1 MKKFAA
7 VLLFVPLF
15 ALSAKGKKEYIE
27 DLKSADDS
35 VAIAAAQ
42 YLGNE
47 GVKDAIEPLGEVLK
61 SNRSAGV
68 RIAAASALGKMDT
81 KGRPTTLLR
90 EAIEVDQ
97 DNQVVYT
104 QLLALLNLK
113 DVDNADLARAVEFC
127 EKNKQSDIFISD
139 IVARIRKVVPKKDAA
154 PAAEPA
160 KTEEP
165 TAAPENTEAPA
176 EAPK

>member
-1 MKKFAA
+1 MKKLVA
-7 VLLFVPLF
+7 VFLF
-15 ALSAKGKKEYIE
+15 APLLALAAKDKKEYIE
-27 DLKSADDS
+27 DLKSADDA

-42 YLGNE
+42 YLGND
-47 GVKDAIEPLGEVLK
+47 GVKDAIEPLGEVVK

-113 DVDNADLARAVEFC
+113 DLNNADLARALEFC
-127 EKNKQSDIFISD
+127 EKNKQSDIFIAD
-139 IVARIRKVVPKKDAA
+139 IIARIRKVVPKKEAA

-160 KTEEP
+160 K
-165 TAAPENTEAPA
+165 PETPA

>member
-7 VLLFVPLF
+7 VLLFAPFL
-15 ALSAKGKKEYIE
+15 ALSAKDNKEYIE
-27 DLKSADDS
+27 DLKSADDG

-42 YLGNE
+42 YLGND
-47 GVKDAIEPLGEVLK
+47 GVKDAIEPLGELLK

-68 RIAAASALGKMDT
+68 RIAAASALGKMDK
-81 KGRPTTLLR
+81 KGRPTTILR
-90 EAIEVDQ
+90 EAIEADQ
-97 DNQVVYT
+97 DNQVIYT

-113 DVDNADLARAVEFC
+113 DLENPDLTRAVEFC

-139 IVARIRKVVPKKDAA
+139 IVARIRKVVPKKDSA

-160 KTEEP
+160 KTEAP
-165 TAAPENTEAPA
+165 AAEAGKSETPTEAP
-176 EAPK
+176 K

>member
-1 MKKFAA
+1 MKKLVA
-7 VLLFVPLF
+7 VFLF
-15 ALSAKGKKEYIE
+15 APLLALAAKDKKEYIE
-27 DLKSADDS
+27 DLKSADDA

-42 YLGNE
+42 YLGND
-47 GVKDAIEPLGEVLK
+47 GVKDAIEPLGEVVK

-113 DVDNADLARAVEFC
+113 DLNNADLARAVEFC
-127 EKNKQSDIFISD
+127 EKNKQSDIFIAD
-139 IVARIRKVVPKKDAA
+139 IIARIRKVVPRKEGA

-160 KTEEP
+160 KP
-165 TAAPENTEAPA
+165 EAPA

>member
-7 VLLFVPLF
+7 VLLFAPIL
-15 ALSAKGKKEYIE
+15 ALSAKDNKEYID
-27 DLKSADDS
+27 DLKSADDG

-42 YLGNE
+42 YLGND
-47 GVKDAIEPLGEVLK
+47 GVKDAIEPLGEVVK
-61 SNRSAGV
+61 SNRSAVV

-104 QLLALLNLK
+104 ELLALLNLK
-113 DVDNADLARAVEFC
+113 EVANADLTRAVEFC

-139 IVARIRKVVPKKDAA
+139 IVARIRKVVPKKEAA
-154 PAAEPA
+154 PA
-160 KTEEP
+160 K
-165 TAAPENTEAPA
+165 TEAPA

>member
-1 MKKFAA
+1 MKKLVVVF
-7 VLLFVPLF
+7 LF
-15 ALSAKGKKEYIE
+15 APLLALAAKDKKEYIE
-27 DLKSADDS
+27 DLKSADDA

-42 YLGNE
+42 YLGND
-47 GVKDAIEPLGEVLK
+47 GVKDAIEPLGEVVK

-113 DVDNADLARAVEFC
+113 DLNNADLARAVEFC
-127 EKNKQSDIFISD
+127 EKNKQSDIFIAD
-139 IVARIRKVVPKKDAA
+139 IIARIRKVVPRKEGA

-160 KTEEP
+160 KS
-165 TAAPENTEAPA
+165 EAPA

>member
-1 MKKFAA
+1 MKKLVVVF
-7 VLLFVPLF
+7 LF
-15 ALSAKGKKEYIE
+15 APLLALAAKDKKEYIE
-27 DLKSADDS
+27 DLKSADDA

-42 YLGNE
+42 YLGND
-47 GVKDAIEPLGEVLK
+47 GVKDAIEPLGEVVK

-113 DVDNADLARAVEFC
+113 DLNNADLARALEFC
-127 EKNKQSDIFISD
+127 EKNKQSDIFIAD
-139 IVARIRKVVPKKDAA
+139 IIARIRKVVPKKEAA

-160 KTEEP
+160 K
-165 TAAPENTEAPA
+165 PETPA

>member
-1 MKKFAA
+1 MKKFAT
-7 VLLFVPLF
+7 VLLFAPIL
-15 ALSAKGKKEYIE
+15 ALAAKDNKEYIE
-27 DLKSADDS
+27 DLKSADDG

-42 YLGNE
+42 YLGND
-47 GVKDAIEPLGEVLK
+47 GVKDAIEPLGEVVK

-113 DVDNADLARAVEFC
+113 DVDNADLTRAVEFC

-139 IVARIRKVVPKKDAA
+139 IVARIRKVVPKKEAA

-160 KTEEP
+160 KTEAPAAEP
-165 TAAPENTEAPA
+165 AKPETPA

>member
-1 MKKFAA
+1 MKTFAA
-7 VLLFVPLF
+7 VMLLVPIM
-15 ALSAKGKKEYIE
+15 AVAAKNKKEYIE
-27 DLKSADDS
+27 DLKSADDA
-35 VAIAAAQ
+35 VVIAAAQ
-42 YLGNE
+42 YLGND

-90 EAIEVDQ
+90 EAIEADQ
-97 DNQVVYT
+97 DNHVVYT

-113 DVDNADLARAVEFC
+113 DVDNADLARAIEFC
-127 EKNKQSDIFISD
+127 ENNKQSDIFIND
-139 IVARIRKVVPKKDAA
+139 IVARIRKLVPKKEAA
-154 PAAEPA
+154 PV
-160 KTEEP
+160 K
-165 TAAPENTEAPA
+165 TEAPA

>member
-7 VLLFVPLF
+7 VLLFAPIL
-15 ALSAKGKKEYIE
+15 ALSAKDNKEYID
-27 DLKSADDS
+27 DLKSADDG

-42 YLGNE
+42 YLGND
-47 GVKDAIEPLGEVLK
+47 GVKDAIEPLGEVVK

-104 QLLALLNLK
+104 ELLALLNLK
-113 DVDNADLARAVEFC
+113 DVDNADLTRAVEFC

-139 IVARIRKVVPKKDAA
+139 IVARIRKVVPKKEAA
-154 PAAEPA
+154 PA
-160 KTEEP
+160 K
-165 TAAPENTEAPA
+165 TEAPA